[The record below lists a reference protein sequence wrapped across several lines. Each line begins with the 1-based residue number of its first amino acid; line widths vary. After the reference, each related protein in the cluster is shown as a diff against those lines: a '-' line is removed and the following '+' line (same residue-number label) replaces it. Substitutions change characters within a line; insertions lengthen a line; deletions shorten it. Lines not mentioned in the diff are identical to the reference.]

1 MTDNMFEFDVD
12 NNKKIINELLDKQS
26 NFLYPEVVD
35 MLKY

>member
-1 MTDNMFEFDVD
+1 MFEFDVD